1 MSWWR
6 GLETSSENQTGVKMM
21 FCFGGR
27 PQRQAALSHIPQE
40 SEERQTLD
48 SVFTKCSAETLAF
61 NETDWTN
68 WWVLSSATRPRF
80 LLFIWWL
87 NVLEAPKLLLPQ
99 HVFLLASLDLSTVS
113 AEPDIKSNVRK
124 DGIISFLSLKI
135 QPNIVCVSQILM
147 QEVGKRSKIQN
158 RTRKVKASQSS

>member
-68 WWVLSSATRPRF
+68 WRVLSSSTRPRF

-113 AEPDIKSNVRK
+113 AEPDVKSNVRK

-135 QPNIVCVSQILM
+135 QSNIVCVSRILM

>member
-68 WWVLSSATRPRF
+68 WRVLSSSTRPRF

-135 QPNIVCVSQILM
+135 QPNTVCVSRILM

>member
-113 AEPDIKSNVRK
+113 AEPDVKSNVRK

-135 QPNIVCVSQILM
+135 QSNIVCVSRILM

>member
-1 MSWWR
+1 M
-6 GLETSSENQTGVKMM
+6 
-21 FCFGGR
+21 
-27 PQRQAALSHIPQE
+27 
-40 SEERQTLD
+40 
-48 SVFTKCSAETLAF
+48 
-61 NETDWTN
+61 
-68 WWVLSSATRPRF
+68 
-80 LLFIWWL
+80 
-87 NVLEAPKLLLPQ
+87 EAPKLLLPQ

-113 AEPDIKSNVRK
+113 AEPDVISNVKK

>member
-135 QPNIVCVSQILM
+135 QSNIVCVSRILM

>member
-113 AEPDIKSNVRK
+113 AEPDVISNVKK

>member
-1 MSWWR
+1 
-6 GLETSSENQTGVKMM
+6 MM

-27 PQRQAALSHIPQE
+27 PQRQAALSHIPQG

-68 WWVLSSATRPRF
+68 WRVLSSATRPRF

-113 AEPDIKSNVRK
+113 AEPDVMSNVKK
-124 DGIISFLSLKI
+124 DGIIMVESTTKYSLCQSDSNARSWKEVKNTEQDEEGESKSVKLSCCYCSVL
-135 QPNIVCVSQILM
+135 QVSVLFCY
-147 QEVGKRSKIQN
+147 
-158 RTRKVKASQSS
+158 

>member
-68 WWVLSSATRPRF
+68 WRVLSSATRPRF

-113 AEPDIKSNVRK
+113 AEPDVISNVKK